1 MTDTTRIVI
10 TASVSASDD
19 HREREIE
26 RLRQGLWACY
36 ALAGGDTEHYTADSL
51 SNEDLVPLVIDCV
64 RDLRGLFDAA
74 RRDLL

>member
-1 MTDTTRIVI
+1 MTDTPRIVL
-10 TASVSASDD
+10 TASVTSED
-19 HREREIE
+19 HRDGEIE
-26 RLRQGLWACY
+26 RLRHGLWACY
-36 ALAGGDTEHYTADSL
+36 ALAGGDTEHYSADSL